1 MEFSYWNLLVVL
13 CFVVLYLGV
22 ALVFV
27 QLRRLRDEMHQMAAM
42 NVAASE
48 KSGDDDESRTCAE
61 VILRRL
67 TSFELNMTN
76 SLEAIPS
83 QLKADLES
91 IQGELRFLG
100 QPAPAAASVAPAA
113 SSQSSMSSGGNKDSD
128 AYREARLLLANGV
141 DEERV
146 VNETGLTVEEVS
158 LLKRMTLSSDQ
169 SDEA

>member
-27 QLRRLRDEMHQMAAM
+27 QLRRMRDEMHHLATVNAA
-42 NVAASE
+42 VAKPEEDS
-48 KSGDDDESRTCAE
+48 KSCAE
-61 VILRRL
+61 LILRRL
-67 TSFELNMTN
+67 TSFELNMTT

-83 QLKADLES
+83 QLKLDLES
-91 IQGELRFLG
+91 IQGELRFLA
-100 QPAPAAASVAPAA
+100 QPPSVG
-113 SSQSSMSSGGNKDSD
+113 SSTVSDNQSGMRGGDDKDSD
-128 AYREARLLLANGV
+128 AYREARLLLSNGV

-158 LLKRMTLSSDQ
+158 LLKLMTSPSGQSSE
-169 SDEA
+169 S